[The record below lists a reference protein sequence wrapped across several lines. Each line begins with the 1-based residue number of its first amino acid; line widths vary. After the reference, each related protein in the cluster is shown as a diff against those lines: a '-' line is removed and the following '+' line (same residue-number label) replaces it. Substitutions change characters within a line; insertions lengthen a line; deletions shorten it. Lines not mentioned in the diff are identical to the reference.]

1 VDVAGHGVS
10 AALIASMIKV
20 AMQSVV
26 TYAHE
31 PREVLHGLNRILG
44 RVSYALVQFLGCA
57 RITGKQ
63 EEIPR

>member
-1 VDVAGHGVS
+1 
-10 AALIASMIKV
+10 MIKV

-44 RVSYALVQFLGCA
+44 RVSYALVQFLGRA